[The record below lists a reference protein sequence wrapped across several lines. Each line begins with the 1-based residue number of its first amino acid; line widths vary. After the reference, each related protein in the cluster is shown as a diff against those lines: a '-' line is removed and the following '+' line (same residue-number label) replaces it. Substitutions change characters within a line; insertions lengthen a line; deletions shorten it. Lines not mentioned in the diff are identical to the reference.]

1 MCKHAWPASPMSCS
15 TNEPKTLTELFQEV
29 IWLLLFD
36 YQNLV
41 IHVDR
46 RCQSCN
52 CQEWPGKHKLK
63 TWRFYFV
70 HWCLGVTN
78 GKWKHANPD
87 ACWATKTQLKLE
99 DKPPKPRQ
107 QKNTRFADLAG
118 AEPFPMQGCEKFVL
132 KPLGF
137 DAESIWSSSL
147 WWWFHD
153 DSMTQSHLLT
163 RSHSTRFSILVFPW
177 SHSCCLWGFPCQCLP
192 IL

>member
-63 TWRFYFV
+63 TWRSISSI
-70 HWCLGVTN
+70 GVLESRTEN
-78 GKWKHANPD
+78 ENM
-87 ACWATKTQLKLE
+87 KTQMLVELNCSSNSKTNCQNHVN
-99 DKPPKPRQ
+99 KKI
-107 QKNTRFADLAG
+107 TRFADLAG

-137 DAESIWSSSL
+137 DAASILSSSL
-147 WWWFHD
+147 WWFHD

-163 RSHSTRFSILVFPW
+163 RSHLTRFSSLVFPW